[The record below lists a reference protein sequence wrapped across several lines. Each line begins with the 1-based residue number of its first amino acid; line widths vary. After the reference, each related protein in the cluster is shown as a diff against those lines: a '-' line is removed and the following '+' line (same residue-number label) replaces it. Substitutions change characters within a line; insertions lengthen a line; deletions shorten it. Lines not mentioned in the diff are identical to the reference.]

1 MYVGVGVGVKY
12 PNARTTFQNGTSL
25 TQNTLF
31 CRIDRNSWKII
42 THVLGKHD
50 LGSVGQL
57 KIGEHQAKCEAF
69 VNKCERQIFH
79 STLPVKVEF
88 FDKVIK
94 TRIKIS
100 INIMNIKFRGSIF
113 FSQGHIIQVSQ
124 TWRQR
129 QEAVTTLSSD
139 KNEVKHNWEYKEK
152 NIFGKSKTI
161 LRLEISIK
169 IDEREF

>member
-1 MYVGVGVGVKY
+1 M
-12 PNARTTFQNGTSL
+12 
-25 TQNTLF
+25 
-31 CRIDRNSWKII
+31 
-42 THVLGKHD
+42 LGKHD

-57 KIGEHQAKCEAF
+57 KIGEDQAKCEAF

-139 KNEVKHNWEYKEK
+139 KNDVENTTEK
-152 NIFGKSKTI
+152 IKRKTFLI
-161 LRLEISIK
+161 NQK
-169 IDEREF
+169 QYCV